1 MRLHSATLAL
11 VLALGTTG
19 SISAQQWLPDKIGSW
34 TADSSS
40 SPISAGAAPIP
51 SDVAKETGFSE
62 EARDYTTGR
71 KTIHVELQKYRDP
84 TSAYEGYTAQLAP
97 SLQTSALGITSAVEK
112 GKYILM
118 LVGNLVLKVEKP
130 TDVSA
135 DDIRIL
141 VTDVENYADRSPYP
155 PVRGYMPEDG
165 MVQGSQRYAM
175 GVAGFRSA
183 LEASQLGAFAGLTK
197 EVGFEEGAEAMLAG
211 YRNGK
216 ESGTLIII
224 EYPTPQL
231 AEQHLHH
238 LEAVLPQSA
247 LENGAKVE
255 RRTALLS
262 LVLSPSSSAYAEN
275 LRKSVNYETEVVWN
289 EPTHSLTDPP
299 WVSVLKTIFMGTFL
313 FCGVAIALGIAF
325 GGFRIIVKRLFPGKV
340 FDRPKNLEVLQ
351 LGLSGKP
358 IDPKDFY

>member
-1 MRLHSATLAL
+1 MRLHSAPLAL
-11 VLALGTTG
+11 LLALGATG
-19 SISAQQWLPDKIGSW
+19 TLSAQQWLPEKVGSW
-34 TADSSS
+34 TAASTSSS
-40 SPISAGAAPIP
+40 ISAVSAALP
-51 SDVAKETGFSE
+51 SDVAEETGFSE
-62 EARDYTTGR
+62 EARDYTAGT
-71 KTIHVELQKYRDP
+71 KKIHVELQKYRDP
-84 TSAYEGYTAQLAP
+84 TSAYEGYTAQLNP
-97 SLQTSALGITSAVEK
+97 GLQTSALAITSAVEK

-141 VTDVENYADRSPYP
+141 VTDVEKYADKSPYP
-155 PVRGYMPEDG
+155 PVRSYMPEDG
-165 MVQGSQRYAM
+165 IVQGSQRYAM
-175 GVAGFRSA
+175 GGAGFRNA
-183 LEASQLGAFAGLTK
+183 LQASQLGAYSGLTK
-197 EVGFEEGAEAMLAG
+197 EAGFEEGAEAMLAN

-247 LENGAKVE
+247 LENGAQVE

-262 LVLSPSSSAYAEN
+262 LVLTPSSAAYAEN

-299 WVSVLKTIFMGTFL
+299 WVMVLKTIFTGTFL

-325 GGFRIIVKRLFPGKV
+325 GGFRIVVKRLFPGKV